1 MYIYIF
7 RERELCMCVLIYMY
21 ILFFWLVATCAIML
35 NVYSINIISVVFRI
49 QSHRHSTS
57 NRKSTCRYRYCM
69 LFPWYSLSIYSPF
82 TYVNTVFKPIPIL
95 LIYFIPSA
103 HTSSS
108 KKMNEGCLKFKI
120 YN

>member
-1 MYIYIF
+1 MYI
-7 RERELCMCVLIYMY
+7 
-21 ILFFWLVATCAIML
+21 FFWLVLATTSCIFML
-35 NVYSINIISVVFRI
+35 NVYLYSINIISVVFRI

-103 HTSSS
+103 HTSSFFFE
-108 KKMNEGCLKFKI
+108 KMNEGCLKFKI
-120 YN
+120 YILLLKLKYILS

>member
-1 MYIYIF
+1 
-7 RERELCMCVLIYMY
+7 MCVLICMYSIFFWLIGYMY
-21 ILFFWLVATCAIML
+21 IYVL
-35 NVYSINIISVVFRI
+35 NVYLYSINIISVVFRI

-95 LIYFIPSA
+95 LIYFIPLA
-103 HTSSS
+103 HTSSFFFE
-108 KKMNEGCLKFKI
+108 KMNEGCLKFKI
-120 YN
+120 YIYYN